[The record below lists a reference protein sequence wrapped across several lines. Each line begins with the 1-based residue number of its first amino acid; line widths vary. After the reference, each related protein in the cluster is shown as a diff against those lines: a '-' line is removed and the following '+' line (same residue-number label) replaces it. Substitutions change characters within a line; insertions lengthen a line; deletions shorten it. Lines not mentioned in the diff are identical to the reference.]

1 MYPDWLAEDIHV
13 TCIVVA
19 YVQLPNKLVKPS
31 CQLPTLHC
39 VFLMYIRV
47 ISCAHCAVFNYTD
60 GFLSCFAFRCTKM
73 TIYFPREE
81 ISFPERAF
89 KCVEN

>member
-1 MYPDWLAEDIHV
+1 MYPNWLAQDIHV
-13 TCIVVA
+13 ACIVVA

-31 CQLPTLHC
+31 CLC
-39 VFLMYIRV
+39 VSHVYSCV